1 MFIRFNRKTL
11 SRTVSLWGTYFQK
24 FLQDP
29 RLGGGGGGGG
39 VKVSA
44 RGVCRTDG
52 FGLEVCLGVNA
63 LRVKLRVQGAGV

>member
-11 SRTVSLWGTYFQK
+11 SGTVSLWGTYFQK

-29 RLGGGGGGGG
+29 RLGGGG

-52 FGLEVCLGVNA
+52 FGLEVCLGVKA
-63 LRVKLRVQGAGV
+63 LRAGRRSLNQGVV